1 MSFPATATRGAS
13 SSWWW
18 SNVERTDDV
27 AQNHRRHRK
36 RHLYRNEA
44 RRRRRPPATRNVA
57 SSSSRGAE
65 EGRSSDAEEDDAFS
79 VCVLGCGPAG
89 LTTALAIQKLV
100 VPTKETRVVLFDKNP
115 NAMDGNLGGGFNIN
129 GGAAV
134 LEKLGVYDE
143 VFSENANKLRG
154 VLSRRCDKDRTRLFD
169 VDVEEEV
176 RSDFLLNAK
185 ELLVNKKS
193 GEVMAG
199 TVMRADL
206 NKGLREVLNEE
217 TCEVELGCEIVS
229 VNAESG
235 EIELRRKDGTAETR
249 RFDLIVG
256 ADGIDSLARKCVVK
270 SNSSSSSS
278 SSSKNNNNDYNN
290 SNESDRSGRSGSTS
304 SLEEPIYSGI
314 KILFGVTGV
323 DDKPEDLIRD
333 VSEQTTAHQWFG
345 DGAYSLVFTGGGE
358 NKKRHNLAFCS
369 NEPLGSA
376 NSNPS
381 WRANSSVTKEYA
393 HNKMM
398 KANMPADVLRICLRC
413 ERFFE
418 IGVFF
423 HEPLDTW
430 SSPSGKVVLVGD
442 AAHAMPP
449 FLGQGANQA
458 MQDAYVLAKC
468 LSTFGPDIKDP
479 NTRNEALQSYSN
491 TRRPPTEAIMNA
503 SRFVG
508 ALETGKGPVSLFRD
522 VAFFVAGTFGITG
535 KIFLSGAMPRL

>member
-13 SSWWW
+13 SSSWWW
-18 SNVERTDDV
+18 SNVQRTDDV
-27 AQNHRRHRK
+27 AQNHHHHHHHRK

-44 RRRRRPPATRNVA
+44 RRRRRAPTTRNVA

-65 EGRSSDAEEDDAFS
+65 EGRSSDAKDDDAFS

-100 VPTKETRVVLFDKNP
+100 VPTKDTRVVLFDKNP

-256 ADGIDSLARKCVVK
+256 ADGIDSLARKCVVE
-270 SNSSSSSS
+270 SN
-278 SSSKNNNNDYNN
+278 
-290 SNESDRSGRSGSTS
+290 RSS

-468 LSTFGPDIKDP
+468 LSSFGPDIKDP
-479 NTRNEALQSYSN
+479 NTRNEALQLYSN

>member
-13 SSWWW
+13 SSSWWW
-18 SNVERTDDV
+18 SNVQRTDDV
-27 AQNHRRHRK
+27 AQNHHHHHRK

-44 RRRRRPPATRNVA
+44 RRRRRAPTTRNVA

-65 EGRSSDAEEDDAFS
+65 EGRSSDAKDDDAFS

-100 VPTKETRVVLFDKNP
+100 VPTKDTRVVLFDKNP

-256 ADGIDSLARKCVVK
+256 ADGIDSLARKCVVE
-270 SNSSSSSS
+270 SNRSSSSK
-278 SSSKNNNNDYNN
+278 SSKNNNNDNNN
-290 SNESDRSGRSGSTS
+290 SNESDRSGSTN

-468 LSTFGPDIKDP
+468 LSSFGPDIKDP
-479 NTRNEALQSYSN
+479 NTRNEALQTYSN

>member
-18 SNVERTDDV
+18 SNVQRTDDV

-65 EGRSSDAEEDDAFS
+65 EGRSSDAKDDDAFS

-193 GEVMAG
+193 G
-199 TVMRADL
+199 
-206 NKGLREVLNEE
+206 
-217 TCEVELGCEIVS
+217 
-229 VNAESG
+229 
-235 EIELRRKDGTAETR
+235 
-249 RFDLIVG
+249 
-256 ADGIDSLARKCVVK
+256 
-270 SNSSSSSS
+270 
-278 SSSKNNNNDYNN
+278 
-290 SNESDRSGRSGSTS
+290 
-304 SLEEPIYSGI
+304 
-314 KILFGVTGV
+314 
-323 DDKPEDLIRD
+323 
-333 VSEQTTAHQWFG
+333 
-345 DGAYSLVFTGGGE
+345 
-358 NKKRHNLAFCS
+358 
-369 NEPLGSA
+369 
-376 NSNPS
+376 
-381 WRANSSVTKEYA
+381 
-393 HNKMM
+393 
-398 KANMPADVLRICLRC
+398 
-413 ERFFE
+413 
-418 IGVFF
+418 
-423 HEPLDTW
+423 
-430 SSPSGKVVLVGD
+430 
-442 AAHAMPP
+442 
-449 FLGQGANQA
+449 
-458 MQDAYVLAKC
+458 
-468 LSTFGPDIKDP
+468 
-479 NTRNEALQSYSN
+479 
-491 TRRPPTEAIMNA
+491 
-503 SRFVG
+503 
-508 ALETGKGPVSLFRD
+508 
-522 VAFFVAGTFGITG
+522 
-535 KIFLSGAMPRL
+535 